1 LESTCSELLGCC
13 LRGEPWTQDLL
24 RRALEIDE
32 GRAFLSDV
40 VERLGDLFEPRL
52 CESYRELFSQVV
64 ALVCPEL
71 TPRLNPQ
78 SRDRKGAVDGFSAA
92 AAPPNV
98 PRVYVLSRVTL
109 GADIAVT
116 SVLLDAA
123 KRRYPAA
130 EIVFVAPRK
139 NYELFES
146 DPRIHHFPSP
156 YARAGTLEERLR
168 ASAALWL
175 EDGLVIDP
183 DSRLTQLGIIS
194 VCPAY
199 NYLFL
204 ESRSYGGE
212 GMDRLPDLAARWA
225 RETLGVDCAR
235 PYIDPV
241 PSPEL
246 PVDITV
252 SLGVGENPA
261 KRIGGD
267 FEGELMRMLAATG
280 ASVLVDKGGS
290 EEEGRRVESVLQPG
304 MSTHDGAFA
313 PFAAQISRSRL
324 FIGYDSA
331 AGHVASACGVPQ
343 IAIMNGF
350 ASERMLA
357 RWRPNGAIVRGDAP
371 DPLEALSV
379 ALSQALFSQE
389 SGVRSQESG

>member
-1 LESTCSELLGCC
+1 
-13 LRGEPWTQDLL
+13 LRGERWPHDLL
-24 RRALEIDE
+24 SRALEIDE

-40 VERLGDLFEPRL
+40 VERMGDLFEPRL
-52 CESYRELFSQVV
+52 REPYRELFSQAV
-64 ALVCPEL
+64 ALDCPEL
-71 TPRLNPQ
+71 IPRLN
-78 SRDRKGAVDGFSAA
+78 RTLSAA
-92 AAPPNV
+92 AAPAHV
-98 PRVYVLSRVTL
+98 SRVYVLSRVTL
-109 GADIAVT
+109 GADVAVT

-146 DPRIHHFPSP
+146 DPRIRHLPAP
-156 YARAGTLEERLR
+156 YARAGTLGERLR

-183 DSRLTQLGIIS
+183 DSRLTQLGILS
-194 VCPAY
+194 VCPPQL
-199 NYLFL
+199 YLFF
-204 ESRSYGGE
+204 ESRSYGGQ
-212 GMDRLPDLAARWA
+212 GMDRLPDLAARWT

-235 PYIDPV
+235 PYIAPRV
-241 PSPEL
+241 SPEP

-261 KRIGGD
+261 KRFVGN
-267 FEGELMRMLAATG
+267 FERELMRMLAATG

-290 EEEGRRVESVLQPG
+290 EEEARRVESVLQPG
-304 MSTHDGAFA
+304 MRTHEGAFA

-357 RWRPNGAIVRGDAP
+357 RWRPNGAIVRGEN
-371 DPLEALSV
+371 PLASV
-379 ALSQALFSQE
+379 EQALAFSCSWGGQDGGTGF
-389 SGVRSQESG
+389 SL